1 IDESNNLIID
11 NITAQSPI
19 AITLDKEK
27 NVLYEA
33 GSDGKVNAIDLKS
46 KKNISSIQ
54 GESVKD
60 ILYNTNDKLLYI
72 VDQNLTNILSKNSN
86 VTKSMAIAVNTTNNI
101 INKFE
106 TDFIVDNIIINP
118 STNQAYLSGYD
129 GNNSKLFII
138 KPQ

>member
-1 IDESNNLIID
+1 LIID

-54 GESVKD
+54 GESVKN
-60 ILYNTNDKLLYI
+60 ILYNPNDKLLYI